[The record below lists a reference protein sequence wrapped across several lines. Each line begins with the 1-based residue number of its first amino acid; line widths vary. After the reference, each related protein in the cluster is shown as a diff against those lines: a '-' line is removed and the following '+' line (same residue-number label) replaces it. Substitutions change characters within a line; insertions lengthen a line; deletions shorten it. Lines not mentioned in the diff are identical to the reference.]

1 MDSITTLP
9 RSRAGRPTREQ
20 AEARHNELLEAAL
33 DHFLDKGFEVATI
46 EAIAQSVG
54 MTKRTVYA
62 RYPDKIALFRAMK
75 SCGPLSASTE
85 AHCAMVHAPEVCWP
99 WIMSMALISGSGPAA

>member
-33 DHFLDKGFEVATI
+33 DHFLDKGFEVGNYHLV
-46 EAIAQSVG
+46 EANVTAQLSKEYLAVLRVDDALDVRPETRMGYHSAGRVISVVLQG
-54 MTKRTVYA
+54 T
-62 RYPDKIALFRAMK
+62 
-75 SCGPLSASTE
+75 
-85 AHCAMVHAPEVCWP
+85 WQ
-99 WIMSMALISGSGPAA
+99 